1 MPGSKNLKSWLKSD
15 IFCKVLIFRLKNYS
29 LKRQDVKTLAMLVR
43 EDEFRLTRSEKIIST
58 LAHCLICTFNY
69 SHPFVN

>member
-43 EDEFRLTRSEKIIST
+43 EDEFCYMCK
-58 LAHCLICTFNY
+58 HVTFRAK
-69 SHPFVN
+69 